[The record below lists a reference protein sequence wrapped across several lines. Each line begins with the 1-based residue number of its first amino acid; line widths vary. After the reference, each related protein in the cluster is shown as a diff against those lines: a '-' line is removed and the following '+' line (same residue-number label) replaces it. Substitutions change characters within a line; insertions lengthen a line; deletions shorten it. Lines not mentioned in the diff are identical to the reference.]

1 MVCDTRLQTLS
12 VLLLFIKFPRN
23 FIANAFSIR
32 QLVWLKDNQIKKGF
46 YKFITTILGAGCVQI
61 SGTKTMLMWRAEW
74 WTSVEWLTHFISR
87 TKRQKPL
94 HGSTI
99 CNVQEGNVL
108 SSHVIV
114 MVLGLMTVKQK
125 LQLYANQ
132 KVTILKSNTN
142 IKHVSKAP
150 FLYGKRL
157 KLSYRY
163 LSTPQYTWCPQ
174 TDHQISNAARS
185 IRSTTQSW
193 VVTRHQYGIS
203 ALVSQTSFGGETS
216 GKFAKCRLFSQANV
230 VPADRNVQ
238 LGSSIQDQMLRL
250 PCYL

>member
-1 MVCDTRLQTLS
+1 MVEGQSNQEGLLQVYYNNTWGWVCANQWDKDDADVACRMMDFS
-12 VLLLFIKFPRN
+12 GMVNTFHIKNKEP
-23 FIANAFSIR
+23 
-32 QLVWLKDNQIKKGF
+32 
-46 YKFITTILGAGCVQI
+46 
-61 SGTKTMLMWRAEW
+61 
-74 WTSVEWLTHFISR
+74 
-87 TKRQKPL
+87 KPL

-163 LSTPQYTWCPQ
+163 LSTPQYT
-174 TDHQISNAARS
+174 
-185 IRSTTQSW
+185 
-193 VVTRHQYGIS
+193 
-203 ALVSQTSFGGETS
+203 
-216 GKFAKCRLFSQANV
+216 
-230 VPADRNVQ
+230 
-238 LGSSIQDQMLRL
+238 
-250 PCYL
+250 